1 MGRYLVLRGVG
12 FLVTLFL
19 TCFAVFALL
28 SVVPG
33 DPARLVV
40 GPEAS
45 EAAYQAVRARLG
57 LDLPWP
63 VRFGQW
69 LGGIVT
75 RGDFG
80 QSLSLNLPVSDLL
93 ADALT
98 VTVPLA
104 LLAMALAI
112 LIGLPLG
119 IIAAT
124 RPGSLLD
131 LLTVGIAQ
139 IGLALPEFW
148 LGILLVGFFAVRL
161 RAFPAGG
168 FPGWQVPGR
177 ALYHLLLPAFAL
189 ALPRAAYLARMAR
202 ATMADVLSAGYI
214 QTARGKGVPEL
225 LVLSRHALK
234 NAIIPIITTAGLTLG
249 HLLAGAIVI
258 ENLFYLPGI
267 GRLALAAV
275 RARDLPLVSGVGVTV
290 AGLLVALNFVV
301 DLIYGFLDPR
311 IRYR

>member
-1 MGRYLVLRGVG
+1 VLRGVG

-80 QSLSLNLPVSDLL
+80 RSLSLNLPVSDLL

-98 VTVPLA
+98 VTV
-104 LLAMALAI
+104 
-112 LIGLPLG
+112 
-119 IIAAT
+119 
-124 RPGSLLD
+124 
-131 LLTVGIAQ
+131 
-139 IGLALPEFW
+139 
-148 LGILLVGFFAVRL
+148 
-161 RAFPAGG
+161 
-168 FPGWQVPGR
+168 
-177 ALYHLLLPAFAL
+177 
-189 ALPRAAYLARMAR
+189 
-202 ATMADVLSAGYI
+202 
-214 QTARGKGVPEL
+214 
-225 LVLSRHALK
+225 
-234 NAIIPIITTAGLTLG
+234 
-249 HLLAGAIVI
+249 
-258 ENLFYLPGI
+258 
-267 GRLALAAV
+267 
-275 RARDLPLVSGVGVTV
+275 
-290 AGLLVALNFVV
+290 
-301 DLIYGFLDPR
+301 
-311 IRYR
+311 